1 MFIGHYTAVESSSG
15 VMTSEGYVFH
25 TQARYGR
32 MFSLRQVVT
41 GSQPLVVLEHCQLM
55 WIVHW

>member
-1 MFIGHYTAVESSSG
+1 MFIEHHTAVEASSS
-15 VMTSEGYVFH
+15 VMTSEGCVFH
-25 TQARYGR
+25 TQALSGR

>member
-1 MFIGHYTAVESSSG
+1 MFIEHHTAVEASSG
-15 VMTSEGYVFH
+15 VMTSEGCVFH
-25 TQARYGR
+25 TQALSGR